1 MENRQALQ
9 AMRYVLAIWEKKS
22 FTQAAVSLG
31 LTQPALTQ
39 AVKKTEE
46 TLGVSLFSRTKKTL
60 ELSEAGRIYLA
71 KAKAIAALEGE
82 LTREISDL
90 TELRAGTLTVGGTHF
105 LNAYVLPSAIAAFR
119 LQYPAVDLKLLDAG
133 ADELLRMLQDG
144 RIDLTFSCE
153 AFATVDFKRT
163 FAFEDRLLLAVPKR
177 FELASQLQHAALSA
191 REVTAKRHQRGEC
204 PEVTLKDFAA
214 FPFVLLTKENNLYR
228 RSIAMF
234 EKEGFKPK
242 VLFQAGQLVTAAR
255 LAEAGLGVT
264 FVSDRLV
271 GGREESV
278 FFFKLKNPQT
288 ERRFDAVTLK
298 SRYES
303 KAQTAF
309 SELVANLC

>member
-1 MENRQALQ
+1 
-9 AMRYVLAIWEKKS
+9 MRYVLAIWEKKS
-22 FTQAAVSLG
+22 FTRAAASLG

-46 TLGVSLFSRTKKTL
+46 TLGVTLFSRTKKSL

-71 KAKAIAALEGE
+71 KARAIDALEGE
-82 LTREISDL
+82 LLREISDL

-119 LQYPAVDLKLLDAG
+119 LKYPAVDLKLLDAG

-153 AFATVDFKRT
+153 PLAAADFKRA

-177 FELASQLQHAALSA
+177 FELTPKLLEASLSA
-191 REVTAKRHQRGEC
+191 REVAAKCHQKRKC
-204 PEVTLKDFAA
+204 IEVTLKEFAA
-214 FPFVLLTKENNLYR
+214 LPFIFLTKENNLYR
-228 RSIAMF
+228 RAMAMF
-234 EKEGFKPK
+234 EKEGVKPK
-242 VLFQAGQLVTAAR
+242 VLFQVGQLVTATR

-271 GGREESV
+271 GGGEESV
-278 FFFKLKNPQT
+278 FYFKLKNPQT
-288 ERRFDAVTLK
+288 QRRFDAVTLK

-309 SELVANLC
+309 AALVAEKC

>member
-22 FTQAAVSLG
+22 FTQAATSLG

-46 TLGVSLFSRTKKTL
+46 TLGVTLFSRTKKSL

-71 KAKAIAALEGE
+71 KAKAIAVLEEE

-119 LQYPAVDLKLLDAG
+119 LQHPAVDLKLLDAG

-153 AFATVDFKRT
+153 ALSAADFKRT
-163 FAFEDRLLLAVPKR
+163 FAFEDRLLLAVPRR
-177 FELASQLQHAALSA
+177 FELTPRLREATLSA
-191 REVTAKRHQRGEC
+191 RDVAAKRHQKSDC
-204 PEVTLKDFAA
+204 PEVTLREFAT
-214 FPFVLLTKENNLYR
+214 FPFILLTKENNLYR

-234 EKEGFKPK
+234 EKEGFKPN

-255 LAEAGLGVT
+255 LAEAGLGVA

-271 GGREESV
+271 GGAEETLSY
-278 FFFKLKNPQT
+278 FKLKDPQT
-288 ERRFDAVTLK
+288 LRRFDAVTLK

-309 SELVANLC
+309 SKLVANLC